1 MLYKDCVV
9 KCQNGFDYVLVKKKK
24 DGWLAFPVLQL
35 ESPPV
40 LRTYTTIKESEM
52 IKDEEWKRK
61 SI

>member
-1 MLYKDCVV
+1 MILCKDCVV

-35 ESPPV
+35 NNPPV

-52 IKDEEWKRK
+52 INDDER
-61 SI
+61 